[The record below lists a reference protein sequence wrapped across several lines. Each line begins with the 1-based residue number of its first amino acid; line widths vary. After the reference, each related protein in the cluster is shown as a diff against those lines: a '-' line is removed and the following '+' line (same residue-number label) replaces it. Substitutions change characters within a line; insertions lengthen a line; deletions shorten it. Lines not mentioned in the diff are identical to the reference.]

1 MVISYTVYELSM
13 YYIIIL
19 YHIYIPHVQ
28 TNRCPELA
36 NDTHATHLRL
46 PHLRKHL
53 IFHGQKLAEIEG
65 SPPITQNLLKPCVY
79 IICAY
84 IYINNMYTHII
95 YIFYFISLCDGCCL
109 SNVSILQN
117 GPPLIAKLA

>member
-1 MVISYTVYELSM
+1 M

-53 IFHGQKLAEIEG
+53 IFHGQKLGEIEG
-65 SPPITQNLLKPCVY
+65 SPPITQNVLKQCVY
-79 IICAY
+79 IICVYIYKYKHILHKYVNTYY
-84 IYINNMYTHII
+84 IYIKYSTVYHYVMAVTYPMYL
-95 YIFYFISLCDGCCL
+95 FYKM
-109 SNVSILQN
+109 
-117 GPPLIAKLA
+117 GPP